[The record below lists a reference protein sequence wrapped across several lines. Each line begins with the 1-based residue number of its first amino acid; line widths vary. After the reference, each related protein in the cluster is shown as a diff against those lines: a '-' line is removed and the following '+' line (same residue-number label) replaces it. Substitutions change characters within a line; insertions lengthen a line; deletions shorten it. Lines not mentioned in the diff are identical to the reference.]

1 MKRVF
6 GVSDGL
12 RQNLLGPSVAATQAD
27 ANTRRAE
34 FTRKTRPQQQVQQ
47 RKEQEN
53 TKSASIEIPNLV
65 KASSTFSSDTGNIS
79 TYDIVE
85 WDMCLIVPNP
95 GFKGS
100 DGSEPKSV
108 QLHHKDII
116 ERLLLGG
123 LVTYQFYS
131 GDTDE
136 IIIKSDF
143 HLEFLFLK
151 KLMHT

>member
-12 RQNLLGPSVAATQAD
+12 RQNLLGPSVAATQDD

-34 FTRKTRPQQQVQQ
+34 FTRKTRPQQ
-47 RKEQEN
+47 RKD

-65 KASSTFSSDTGNIS
+65 EASTFSSATSIS

-116 ERLLLGG
+116 ERLLLGD

-143 HLEFLFLK
+143 HFEFLFLK

>member
-6 GVSDGL
+6 GVSDSL

-34 FTRKTRPQQQVQQ
+34 FTRKTRPQQ

-53 TKSASIEIPNLV
+53 TKSASIEIP
-65 KASSTFSSDTGNIS
+65 SSTFSSATSNIS